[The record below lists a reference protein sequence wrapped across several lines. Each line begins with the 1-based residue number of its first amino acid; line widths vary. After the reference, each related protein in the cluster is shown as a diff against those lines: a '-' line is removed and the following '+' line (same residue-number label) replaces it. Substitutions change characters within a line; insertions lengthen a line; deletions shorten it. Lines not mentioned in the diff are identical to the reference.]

1 LRQIDFFLDPMCP
14 FCWITS
20 KWIRMVRE
28 PRDLEVTWRFISLQM
43 LNEDNYDNLP
53 EGYRN
58 GHARGLEYLRVA
70 AAVREAVGNQGVGEF
85 YEALGNAIWETAPD
99 GATTKAELMTHHVTP
114 LDLVVVLK
122 SVGLDGELAM
132 ARSDEGFDDLIR
144 KETGI
149 ALERAGKDVGT
160 PIISFDPPNGPAFFG
175 PVISKLPADQE
186 QAVALWDALSTMA
199 TFPGFAELKT
209 SLRAMPDTALLNRHA
224 ALPDGA

>member
-20 KWIRMVRE
+20 KWVRMVRE
-28 PRDLEVTWRFISLQM
+28 SRDLDVTWRFISLRM

-53 EGYRN
+53 EGYRE
-58 GHARGLEYLRVA
+58 GHKRGLEYLRVA
-70 AAVREAVGNQGVGEF
+70 AAVREAAGNQAVSTF

-99 GATTKAELMTHHVTP
+99 SATTKAELMTHHATA
-114 LDLVVVLK
+114 LDLVPVLE
-122 SVGLDGELAM
+122 SVGLDARLAT
-132 ARSDEGFDDLIR
+132 AASDEGFDDLIR
-144 KETGI
+144 KETTI

-160 PIISFDPPNGPAFFG
+160 PIISFDPPDGPAFFG
-175 PVISKLPADQE
+175 PVISQLPADQE